1 MAVADVSAAML
12 VLIDGV
18 ETRVY
23 AVLDEHGTHM
33 KNDDGFLYET
43 EGGLR
48 ISVLRVEEPMRNTP
62 PPTVP
67 AAVEDSSRGAPS
79 PLWQTTPPPVCQ
91 PTPSPGPSCYSPPP
105 SGGGERDAWS
115 ERKSRFLITKYKEAK
130 DNIGRKG
137 GFRTKKAMWEKLT
150 DQINSE
156 FGCHLTPLQVENKWK
171 TMERAYKKSKAKNG
185 SSGHSRAAC
194 LYERELSEVLEREHH
209 ITPVA
214 LLAPGR
220 IVANGE
226 KPSYPTAN
234 FSATPFA

>member
-33 KNDDGFLYET
+33 KNDDGLLYET

-79 PLWQTTPPPVCQ
+79 PLWQTTPPPVWQ

-105 SGGGERDAWS
+105 SGGGERDAWH

-171 TMERAYKKSKAKNG
+171 TMERAYKKSKAKKWLVWTFA
-185 SSGHSRAAC
+185 SSLLVRTGTLRGARKRAPHYSCGIAC
-194 LYERELSEVLEREHH
+194 TRKNSCVSLQLNTSFFL
-209 ITPVA
+209 
-214 LLAPGR
+214 G
-220 IVANGE
+220 
-226 KPSYPTAN
+226 
-234 FSATPFA
+234 

>member
-1 MAVADVSAAML
+1 
-12 VLIDGV
+12 
-18 ETRVY
+18 
-23 AVLDEHGTHM
+23 
-33 KNDDGFLYET
+33 
-43 EGGLR
+43 
-48 ISVLRVEEPMRNTP
+48 MRNTP

-105 SGGGERDAWS
+105 SGGGERDAWN

-137 GFRTKKAMWEKLT
+137 GF
-150 DQINSE
+150 
-156 FGCHLTPLQVENKWK
+156 
-171 TMERAYKKSKAKNG
+171 
-185 SSGHSRAAC
+185 
-194 LYERELSEVLEREHH
+194 RELSEVLEREHH